1 VSLAI
6 NALRGF
12 GNGYQLAIS
21 KMKED
26 EVRQGGN
33 HFLASFPQITQ
44 ITAVSYVL
52 YDNTIAPHIKTA
64 CKVVTYLSI
73 PLCPLLGAI
82 KGGTYKT
89 FATTVNNFRLKLP
102 ESLGNK
108 TFAILPFKIPETLG
122 NKIVTILSY
131 TSAHIGNIAVVA
143 TAIESIAL
151 VVIGNY
157 AYGISMLAVI
167 GYEVLDNQ
175 LGIIPRKVSL
185 FMEEYLPVISYIG
198 LIISNTI
205 LFQAIGVVSFLQK
218 NASFQCF
225 LQKKVDLV
233 ARQFIEIRTPSLQEL
248 EGPLYQHKNLTF
260 DQINRVLGSEDSEYE
275 LNPAH
280 FSKNISL
287 DSLPMNNNFKAY
299 LTLFDSIEWRQ
310 KFNLLKAKVKDDD
323 LFINSLL
330 EDPKVQ
336 KDLIEKNIPKED
348 EEVKTALKENIEY
361 YIEMMANSNG
371 LSKERY
377 LESWARSQM
386 EKLVSTLSGDT
397 RFKGS
402 QQDASDAIN
411 YCAKILCYLLST
423 NRVENQIEFEDALLS
438 LAVEC
443 GDYCARGV
451 KRRSRQLLDG
461 ILVRGNLNLRD
472 PIKKHELRVLQQL
485 QNLRLNI
492 MEQAY
497 QSIIEVLK
505 LHSSI
510 SKDVH
515 SFDTYRSYL
524 ALGFLPMTHYE
535 RKAIGVT
542 DVLMWESYFTIRE
555 SMTNDYLKGINDAIA
570 ELGNIHSS
578 DYIRRIVTGQ
588 ENLTTHQKDQIL
600 ELYYG
605 HWSPDETNHRFNRL
619 MLVILGVLQQKSA

>member
-1 VSLAI
+1 MSLAI
-6 NALRGF
+6 SALRGF
-12 GNGYQLAIS
+12 SNGHQFAMS
-21 KMKED
+21 KTKED

-33 HFLASFPQITQ
+33 HFLASLPQITQ
-44 ITAVSYVL
+44 IAAVSNVL
-52 YDNTIAPHIKTA
+52 YDNAIAPHIKTA

-73 PLCPLLGAI
+73 PLCPLLGVI

-89 FATTVNNFRLKLP
+89 FATTINNFRFELP
-102 ESLGNK
+102 EKLGNK
-108 TFAILPFKIPETLG
+108 TFPILPFKLPENLG
-122 NKIVTILSY
+122 NKTVTVLSY
-131 TSAHIGNIAVVA
+131 ISAHLGDIAVIA
-143 TAIESIAL
+143 IAIESIAL

-185 FMEEYLPVISYIG
+185 FMEEYFPVISCVG

-205 LFQAIGVVSFLQK
+205 LFRALGVVSFLQK
-218 NASFQCF
+218 NVSFQCF

-233 ARQFIEIRTPSLQEL
+233 ARQFTEISTPSLQEL
-248 EGPLYQHKNLTF
+248 DGPLYQNKNLTF
-260 DQINRVLGSEDSEYE
+260 DQINRILGSEDSEYE

-287 DSLPMNNNFKAY
+287 DSLPKNHNFNAY
-299 LTLFDSIEWRQ
+299 LTLFDSIEWSQ

-330 EDPKVQ
+330 EDLDVQ
-336 KDLIEKNIPKED
+336 KDLIEKNIPKG
-348 EEVKTALKENIEY
+348 EEAKTILKENIEY
-361 YIEMMANSNG
+361 YVEMMANSNG

-377 LESWARSQM
+377 LESWARRQM
-386 EKLVSTLSGDT
+386 EKLVSTLSGDA

-402 QQDASDAIN
+402 QRDASDAIN

-423 NRVENQIEFEDALLS
+423 NKAENQIEFEDALLS

-461 ILVRGNLNLRD
+461 ILVRDNLNLRD

-510 SKDVH
+510 SEDVH

-535 RKAIGVT
+535 RKRIGVS

-578 DYIRRIVTGQ
+578 DYIRRIINGQ
-588 ENLTTHQKDQIL
+588 KNLTTHQKDQIL

-605 HWSPDETNHRFNRL
+605 QWSPDETNHRFNRL
-619 MLVILGVLQQKSA
+619 MLVILGVLQQK